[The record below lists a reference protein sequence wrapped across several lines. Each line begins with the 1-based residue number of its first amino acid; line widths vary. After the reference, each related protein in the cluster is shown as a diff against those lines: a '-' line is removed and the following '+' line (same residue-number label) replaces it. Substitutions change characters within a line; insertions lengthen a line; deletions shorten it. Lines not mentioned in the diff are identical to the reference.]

1 MFVTLGQGVF
11 VFQMATASVAVG
23 KLRLC
28 FIFVGAN
35 LLACHFSF
43 GSELV
48 CYWRRS
54 VCWWVL
60 WSLGL
65 RLFCGHASV
74 LLAALLRSFCARS
87 ESMGRWSGSWRCL
100 FFLSVNGCGMVAPL
114 FREYYES
121 QGARMSKVSSLGPI
135 FEPHQSCGGT
145 VFFSPALT
153 RNKAVRGAHAR

>member
-1 MFVTLGQGVF
+1 MTLGQGVF

-65 RLFCGHASV
+65 RLFCGHARLACFWLRFYV
-74 LLAALLRSFCARS
+74 RFALAASLWGAGRVPGGVSF
-87 ESMGRWSGSWRCL
+87 
-100 FFLSVNGCGMVAPL
+100 FF
-114 FREYYES
+114 
-121 QGARMSKVSSLGPI
+121 Q
-135 FEPHQSCGGT
+135 
-145 VFFSPALT
+145 
-153 RNKAVRGAHAR
+153 